1 MAVIAQGYG
10 QRPAGFGILGRA
22 WPPRLQ
28 KAGTYDQRWL
38 DQRWPLL
45 PKDFGFAYWN
55 GAPEDQQI
63 DSPHGFVRAPL
74 PGHRAFR

>member
-10 QRPAGFGILGRA
+10 HRPAGFGIRGRA
-22 WPPRLQ
+22 WAPRLQ
-28 KAGTYDQRWL
+28 TAGTYDRQWL
-38 DQRWPLL
+38 DARWPLL
-45 PKDFGFAYWN
+45 PRDFDFAYWN